1 MSNTQRP
8 LNLRSIALTA
18 FLPTLL
24 FSVGE
29 GAIIPL
35 IPLVANDLGATLAI
49 AGVIAAM
56 IMFGELV
63 GDIPSGWI
71 VARIGERNSMIYA
84 SLVTIGAVI
93 ICIVAPNPL
102 VLGLGIFLIGI
113 ATAVFALARH
123 AFMTSYVPLVYRAR
137 ALSTLGG
144 VFRAGW
150 FVGPFLSA
158 ALIHLTGSTQAAF
171 WVFIV
176 CCVLAVTMLV
186 ILPDP
191 TRGLAAPSN
200 AAAAG
205 AGSAAASAAPT
216 AGTRTDATPTDAAPT
231 DAVSLDAAPT
241 DAAGPGTAAGLFQT
255 IRARRGVLVRL
266 GTGAALVGAMR
277 ASRTVM
283 LPLWAVSIGVSAP
296 DTALIIGIAGGID
309 FVLFYVSGQ
318 IMDRFGRIWSAVP
331 SMIGLGL
338 GHVALAFTHDLPSN
352 VGWFIGV
359 AMFLSLA
366 NGIGSGLLMT
376 LGADLAPQ
384 RHPAPFLG
392 AWRFTADFGSAAA
405 PLAVAG
411 ITALASLS
419 IASGIIGVFGLFGAV
434 LLGRYI
440 PRFAPHRPRNLL

>member
-1 MSNTQRP
+1 MSNAQRP
-8 LNLRSIALTA
+8 LNLRAIALTA

-56 IMFGELV
+56 IMLGELV
-63 GDIPSGWI
+63 GDIPSGW
-71 VARIGERNSMIYA
+71 VVSRIGERNSMIWA
-84 SLVTIGAVI
+84 SVITIGAVI
-93 ICIVAPNPL
+93 ICLAAPNPL

-176 CCVLAVTMLV
+176 CCVLAVTMLLA
-186 ILPDP
+186 LPDP
-191 TRGLAAPSN
+191 TRDLDAPEPAVTEQAAP
-200 AAAAG
+200 AEPAF
-205 AGSAAASAAPT
+205 AAPADGAPT
-216 AGTRTDATPTDAAPT
+216 GDAETDAA
-231 DAVSLDAAPT
+231 ALAAR
-241 DAAGPGTAAGLFQT
+241 GLFQT
-255 IRARRGVLVRL
+255 IRRHRGVLVRL
-266 GTGAALVGAMR
+266 GSGAALVGAMR

-283 LPLWAVSIGVSAP
+283 LPLWAVSIGISAP

-309 FVLFYVSGQ
+309 FVLFYASGQ

-384 RHPAPFLG
+384 RYPAPFLG

-405 PLAVAG
+405 PLALAG

-419 IASGIIGVFGLFGAV
+419 IASGVMGVFGLVGAV
-434 LLGRYI
+434 LMRRYI
-440 PRFAPHRPRNLL
+440 PRFAPHRPRRLL

>member
-1 MSNTQRP
+1 MSNAQRP
-8 LNLRSIALTA
+8 LNLRAIALTA

-56 IMFGELV
+56 IMLGELV
-63 GDIPSGWI
+63 GDIPSGW
-71 VARIGERNSMIYA
+71 VVSRIGERNSMIWA
-84 SLVTIGAVI
+84 SVITVGAVI
-93 ICIVAPNPL
+93 ICLAAPNPL
-102 VLGLGIFLIGI
+102 ILGLGIFLIGI

-158 ALIHLTGSTQAAF
+158 AFIHLTGSTQAAF

-176 CCVLAVTMLV
+176 CCVLAITLLL

-191 TRGLAAPSN
+191 TRGLDAPERAVPERAAPARPADVAPADVAPADVAPTRAAEAD
-200 AAAAG
+200 AAAL
-205 AGSAAASAAPT
+205 T
-216 AGTRTDATPTDAAPT
+216 AQ
-231 DAVSLDAAPT
+231 
-241 DAAGPGTAAGLFQT
+241 GLFQT
-255 IRARRGVLVRL
+255 IRSHRGVLVRL
-266 GTGAALVGAMR
+266 GSGAALVGAMR

-283 LPLWAVSIGVSAP
+283 LPLWAVSIGISAP

-309 FVLFYVSGQ
+309 FLLFYASGQ

-352 VGWFIGV
+352 LGWFIGV

-384 RHPAPFLG
+384 RYPAPFLG

-405 PLAVAG
+405 PLALAG

-419 IASGIIGVFGLFGAV
+419 IASGIMGVFGLVGAV
-434 LLGRYI
+434 LLRRYI
-440 PRFAPHRPRNLL
+440 PRFAPHRPRHLL